1 MTFQCWL
8 NKNYN
13 NLINLSHKIDKEN
26 GEEVLHFTIH
36 KLLEQDQ
43 RFLDELEDA
52 NKLKYISR
60 TIKLQSTS
68 ITSQYF
74 REVKRYTIIT
84 DDVILPVVEDD
95 VEEMHI
101 KEAQLNFIEQ
111 ELNKMNWFSALLFRR
126 WIETNMS
133 AQMLADNL
141 LIPLTTCQYHLRKV
155 KNHIRK
161 EWSKN
166 KHLYI

>member
-1 MTFQCWL
+1 MTFQSWL
-8 NKNYN
+8 TKNYN
-13 NLINLSHKIDKEN
+13 TLINLSQKIDKEN
-26 GEEVLHFTIH
+26 GEEVLHFTVH

-43 RFLDELEDA
+43 QFLDALEDD

-60 TIKLQSTS
+60 TIKLQSKS
-68 ITSQYF
+68 ETSQYY
-74 REVKRYTIIT
+74 REVKKYTIIT
-84 DDVILPVVEDD
+84 DDIILPAIQDD
-95 VEEMHI
+95 MEEIHI
-101 KEAQLNFIEQ
+101 KEAQLNFIEDQ
-111 ELNKMNWFSALLFRR
+111 LNKMNWFSALLFRR

-155 KNHIRK
+155 KNQIRK
-161 EWSKN
+161 EWNKN